1 MSEVD
6 NSAPVAVAAPVASTA
21 SLIDTTPIVPKP
33 TQVQPDSFEVRMA
46 TYKDG
51 DVGPKLGTAA
61 TRKVTFLRHPG
72 GSVTTQHGIWPPA
85 PGGYNQAQ
93 IIFVGAPG
101 RGVCE
106 KVAKPL
112 ADRLADHPDYLVE

>member
-1 MSEVD
+1 MSEENKNPSVE
-6 NSAPVAVAAPVASTA
+6 PIVSTA
-21 SLIDTTPIVPKP
+21 SLIESTLVAPKDP
-33 TQVQPDSFEVRMA
+33 EVQPDNFEVRMA
-46 TYKDG
+46 VYKAGKTDS
-51 DVGPKLGTAA
+51 PKLGTAA

-93 IIFVGAPG
+93 VTFVGAPG

-112 ADRLADHPDYLVE
+112 ADQLSQHPDYLVE